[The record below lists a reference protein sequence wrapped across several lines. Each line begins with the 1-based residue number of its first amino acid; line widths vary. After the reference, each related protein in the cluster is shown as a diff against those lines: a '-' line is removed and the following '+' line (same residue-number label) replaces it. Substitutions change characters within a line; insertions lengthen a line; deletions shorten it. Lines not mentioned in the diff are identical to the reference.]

1 MYAVA
6 LRSYSLPA
14 RRPIIES
21 SAYRYSRVMRSA
33 GVIAAWVRAGA
44 CLSGNAVCARACPA
58 IAMHIPTARRRLTCM
73 GRSPKYEE
81 GSDRKYPEVRRES
94 LLVGCVASCRGSVRG
109 GGAADRRD
117 GRPTERARIPMPAV
131 WPSRRGMTRYNKM
144 ITTHVSQLMRSLQES
159 ERIMNQPCV
168 TGAVHGSQSP
178 CTSASGRANT
188 RFVRNPCAPG
198 CETFQTHVTSPQP

>member
-81 GSDRKYPEVRRES
+81 GSDRKYLEVRRES
-94 LLVGCVASCRGSVRG
+94 LVAGCALSCRGSVRG
-109 GGAADRRD
+109 GGGSTPGRGGGPAGGGSHGRRP
-117 GRPTERARIPMPAV
+117 GLP
-131 WPSRRGMTRYNKM
+131 GGG
-144 ITTHVSQLMRSLQES
+144 
-159 ERIMNQPCV
+159 
-168 TGAVHGSQSP
+168 GAGK
-178 CTSASGRANT
+178 T
-188 RFVRNPCAPG
+188 
-198 CETFQTHVTSPQP
+198 